1 MVSQTTADPFLPQ
14 IMETIDR
21 FLTGYAV
28 RVYLF
33 GSRAAGAPRPG
44 SDYDIGIDPGQELPV
59 GLLSRLREALEE
71 LPVPHAVDVVD
82 LSQTAP
88 EFART
93 VRKEGVLWRD
103 TSNG

>member
-1 MVSQTTADPFLPQ
+1 MVSQTTANPFLPQ

-33 GSRAAGAPRPG
+33 GSRVAGTPRPG
-44 SDYDIGIDPGQELPV
+44 SDYDIGIDPVQELPV

-71 LPVPHAVDVVD
+71 LPVPYAVDVVD

-103 TSNG
+103 TSND